1 MRFALLRCCLN
12 PSFCRQY
19 ELATNAVLPNL
30 GIDVVNI
37 REFNCCGYP
46 LKSFD
51 FKAYVLSS
59 TRNLALAES
68 RSLNILTL
76 CSCCYGNVKYVE
88 YLTKNDSSLKEKMN
102 TILEKERLNYQGK
115 TESKHLFQVLH
126 SDIGLEKLQRMVVK
140 TYSNLK
146 VAVHYGCHLLRPSK
160 IVQFDNPYSPSIF
173 DQLVEITG
181 AKSIPWSTKLDCCGS
196 ALAGVNDELSRAL
209 AEKKLRDA
217 KRAGADCLCVIC
229 PYCFLQFGRVQKTL
243 YSRGDSPSELPLLL
257 YTQLLGLCLGIEAE
271 ALGFRM
277 NAVPVASIEGFLT
290 KKGPGEVK
298 PEASGVVSR
307 DQLG

>member
-51 FKAYVLSS
+51 FMAYVLSS

-68 RSLNILTL
+68 KNLDILTL
-76 CSCCYGNVKYVE
+76 CGCCYGNVKHVE
-88 YLTKNDSSLKEKMN
+88 YLTKNDSSLKGKVN
-102 TILEKERLNYQGK
+102 TILEKERLNYQGT
-115 TESKHLFQVLH
+115 TESRHLFQVMYH
-126 SDIGLEKLQRMVVK
+126 DIGLESLQRKVVK

-146 VAVHYGCHLLRPSK
+146 VAVHYGCHLLRPSEV
-160 IVQFDNPYSPSIF
+160 VQFDKPFSPSIF

-196 ALAGVNDELSRAL
+196 AIAGVNDELSRAL
-209 AEKKLRDA
+209 AEKKFRDA

-229 PYCFLQFGRVQKTL
+229 PYCYLQFGRVQKTL
-243 YSRGDSPSELPLLL
+243 YSRGDSASQLPLLL

-271 ALGFRM
+271 ALGLRM
-277 NAVPVASIEGFLT
+277 NEVPVGGIEEFLT
-290 KKGPGEVK
+290 EKAPGEVTR
-298 PEASGVVSR
+298 ELINVSAKH
-307 DQLG
+307 